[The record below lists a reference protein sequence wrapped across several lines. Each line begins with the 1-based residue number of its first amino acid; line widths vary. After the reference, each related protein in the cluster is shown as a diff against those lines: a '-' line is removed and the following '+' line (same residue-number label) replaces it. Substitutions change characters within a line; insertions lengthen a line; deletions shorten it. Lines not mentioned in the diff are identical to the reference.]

1 MSASGDRFRRARRL
15 IALQALGGV
24 LAGVAVAGLVTVGV
38 VLVGQKREVTAQ
50 LTALAAAPSTK
61 AVPSGTFVVRV
72 DASGARTASP
82 GAPASLP
89 TSDDLAAARSSGRD
103 VVKESY
109 VGDREYQTLSR
120 VVDGAVVQAGVDLSP
135 YDSERHRLLVG
146 LALAA
151 LGAGLVAAWTGDRLG
166 RRTLAVWD
174 DALARQRQFIADAS
188 HELRT
193 PLSRLALR
201 ADLVAYGVRADAP
214 PESLARDLALLRQEA
229 SAMADIVEDLLHAA
243 EVGAS
248 EESGELVDL
257 AEVVSAVGDLNHQ
270 LAEERGIALSVDVAE
285 VPPVRGAAVAL
296 RRVVDALV
304 DNALRHARS
313 TVTVRLRHD
322 GPHVVLDVADD
333 GPGMDPTV
341 AHRIFDRFTRHPG
354 SPGFGLGLA
363 LVSEVVHRHGGS
375 VAVVPAT
382 RGTTFEVRLDAVELP
397 QLDPGVRVP

>member
-1 MSASGDRFRRARRL
+1 VRASGDRFRRARRL

-38 VLVGQKREVTAQ
+38 VLVGQKREVRAQ
-50 LTALAAAPSTK
+50 LTALVAAPTTK
-61 AVPSGTFVVRV
+61 AVPSGTYVVRV
-72 DASGARTASP
+72 DPSGARTASP

-89 TSDDLAAARSSGRD
+89 SRDQLARARAAAGD
-103 VVKESY
+103 VDEEAY
-109 VGDREYQTLSR
+109 VEDREYQTLTR

-135 YDSERHRLLVG
+135 YESERHRLLVG

-151 LGAGLVAAWTGDRLG
+151 LGAGVVAAWTGDRLG
-166 RRTLAVWD
+166 RRSLAVWD

-201 ADLVAYGVRADAP
+201 ADLVAHGMRADASR
-214 PESLARDLALLRQEA
+214 EALALDLVLLRQEA

-243 EVGAS
+243 EVGTS
-248 EESGELVDL
+248 QESGELVDL
-257 AEVVSAVGDLNHQ
+257 AEVVTAVGALNRQ
-270 LAEERGIALSVDVAE
+270 LAAERGIALSVDVAE

-304 DNALRHARS
+304 DNALRHARAG
-313 TVTVRLRHD
+313 VAVRLRPV
-322 GPHVVLDVADD
+322 GSHVVLDVSDD

-341 AHRIFDRFTRHPG
+341 AHRIFDRFARHPA

-363 LVSEVVHRHGGS
+363 LVSEVVHRHGGT
-375 VAVVPAT
+375 VGVVPSTA
-382 RGTTFEVRLDAVELP
+382 GTTFEVRLDAVELP
-397 QLDPGVRVP
+397 ELDEGVTGS

>member
-1 MSASGDRFRRARRL
+1 MNPAGNRFRRARRL

-38 VLVGQKREVTAQ
+38 VLVGQKREVRAQ
-50 LTALAAAPSTK
+50 LTALAAAPTTE

-72 DASGARTASP
+72 EASGVRTASP

-89 TSDDLAAARSSGRD
+89 SRDDLVQARSSGRD
-103 VVKESY
+103 LDRESY
-109 VGDREYQTLSR
+109 VEDREYQTLTR

-135 YDSERHRLLVG
+135 YESERHRLLVG

-201 ADLVAYGVRADAP
+201 ADLVAHGMRADAP
-214 PESLARDLALLRQEA
+214 RDALALDLVLLRQEA

-243 EVGAS
+243 DVGAS

-257 AEVVSAVGDLNHQ
+257 AEVVTAVGALNRQ
-270 LAEERGIALSVDVAE
+270 LADERGIALTVDVAE
-285 VPPVRGAAVAL
+285 VPPVRGAGVAL

-304 DNALRHARS
+304 DNALRHATS
-313 TVTVRLRHD
+313 QVGVRLRPE
-322 GPHVVLDVADD
+322 GSHVVLDVSDD

-341 AHRIFDRFTRHPG
+341 AHRLFDRFARHPA

-363 LVSEVVHRHGGS
+363 LVSEVVHRHGGT
-375 VAVVPAT
+375 VGVVPST
-382 RGTTFEVRLDAVELP
+382 RGTTFEVRLDAVDLP
-397 QLDPGVRVP
+397 DLSPEVRES